1 MISFD
6 KFKEQVTLG
15 YMACGNKVSVS
26 MYFCNKSNSLF
37 TKHIE
42 VTINAYV
49 GPGQHLEMPFDKLRE
64 SITDK
69 IYYWYQEIL
78 YIFRLR
84 QSKFLDFPFWH
95 ELSHLKLLQ
104 VL

>member
-49 GPGQHLEMPFDKLRE
+49 GPGQHLEMPFDRLRE

-69 IYYWYQEIL
+69 IYYWYQELKDELEKL
-78 YIFRLR
+78 YPEEPPKEKDEEMIQLEFN
-84 QSKFLDFPFWH
+84 F
-95 ELSHLKLLQ
+95 
-104 VL
+104 

>member
-15 YMACGNKVSVS
+15 YMACGNKVSIS

-49 GPGQHLEMPFDKLRE
+49 GPGQHLEISFDKLRE

-69 IYYWYQEIL
+69 IYYWYQELKDELEKL
-78 YIFRLR
+78 YPEEPPKETDEEMIQLEFN
-84 QSKFLDFPFWH
+84 F
-95 ELSHLKLLQ
+95 
-104 VL
+104 

>member
-26 MYFCNKSNSLF
+26 MYFCNKF

-49 GPGQHLEMPFDKLRE
+49 GPGQHLNMPFDKLKE

-69 IYYWYQEIL
+69 IYYWYQELQNDLEKL
-78 YIFRLR
+78 YPEEPQKEKDEEMVQLEFN
-84 QSKFLDFPFWH
+84 F
-95 ELSHLKLLQ
+95 
-104 VL
+104 